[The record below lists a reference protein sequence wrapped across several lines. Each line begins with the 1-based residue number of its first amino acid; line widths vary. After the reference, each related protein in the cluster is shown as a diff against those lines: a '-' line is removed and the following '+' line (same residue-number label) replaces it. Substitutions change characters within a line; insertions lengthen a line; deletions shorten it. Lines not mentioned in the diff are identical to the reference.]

1 MMPKIRLMFEF
12 PLLLFHSDR
21 NWLHTLMK
29 CITIHCYS
37 YLATA
42 FCILN
47 IPLNLSISN
56 KHAKKNLIMIPF
68 WPLKMHIFF
77 RKISRREKIVLF
89 EDVNITNYVKC
100 LLSKCFSK
108 KWTYIVQKLKML
120 IFQIGFFCCKGWH
133 LWKRSSS
140 PIFYWHLLQVCFH
153 LLFNYSYS

>member
-29 CITIHCYS
+29 CITIHWYS

-42 FCILN
+42 FCTLN

-68 WPLKMHIFF
+68 WPLKEHIFF
-77 RKISRREKIVLF
+77 RKISKRENVLF
-89 EDVNITNYVKC
+89 DVNITDYVKC

-108 KWTYIVQKLKML
+108 KWTYIVQKTENVNLSNR
-120 IFQIGFFCCKGWH
+120 IF
-133 LWKRSSS
+133 
-140 PIFYWHLLQVCFH
+140 LLQRLTFMKKK
-153 LLFNYSYS
+153 